1 MMHSLI
7 DPAGNEITEHLNIK
21 HENSRTD
28 QVKGYKWMRS
38 CGLHF
43 FYIEKCSD
51 MLEDCINALW
61 DNGVNDDTLS
71 LILY

>member
-1 MMHSLI
+1 
-7 DPAGNEITEHLNIK
+7 
-21 HENSRTD
+21 
-28 QVKGYKWMRS
+28 MRS

-71 LILY
+71 LILYQLKGQSKSNFY